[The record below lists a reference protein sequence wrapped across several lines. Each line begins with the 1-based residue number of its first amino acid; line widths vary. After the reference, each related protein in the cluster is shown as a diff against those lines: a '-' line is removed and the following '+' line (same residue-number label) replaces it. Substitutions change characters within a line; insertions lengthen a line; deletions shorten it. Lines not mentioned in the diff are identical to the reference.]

1 MSDDDGLGE
10 LGDEAAEGGESGGK
24 KKKAAGLAAL
34 LPNLFKIAAI
44 GLGALVF
51 IVTVTII
58 TVNIVSKGGK
68 NQTAVAEPSSPYQGR
83 RPEYQMFTS
92 LNSVRT
98 RTKDSTPWSVVVN
111 MVIGYD
117 TNDKNAQAE
126 LTSRLHELRD
136 FVRVFFSGKYA
147 AELQPENEARLK
159 QEILEQIN
167 TRYLDTSRARII
179 LFEQLDVIEM

>member
-1 MSDDDGLGE
+1 MSDDDSLD
-10 LGDEAAEGGESGGK
+10 LGDEGAEGAESGGK
-24 KKKAAGLAAL
+24 KKKASGLGAL
-34 LPNLFKIAAI
+34 LPTLLKFGAI

-51 IVTVTII
+51 IVTVSII
-58 TVNIVSKGGK
+58 TYKIMSKGGK
-68 NQTAVAEPSSPYQGR
+68 SQTAIAEPASPWVGK
-83 RPEYQMFTS
+83 RPEYQMFTAI
-92 LNSVRT
+92 NSVRT
-98 RTKDSTPWSVVVN
+98 RTKDSTPYSVVVN

-117 TNDKNAQAE
+117 MNDKNAQTE

-159 QEILEQIN
+159 QEILEQLN

-179 LFEQLDVIEM
+179 LFEQLDVMEM